1 MLILNLHNIWM
12 EAMKVKKV
20 SIISDSTCDL
30 SKELLEKYDITVFPL
45 HIHLGEK
52 EYADGIDI
60 TTEEIYQWSEETKE
74 TPKTS
79 ALSLFDAKEY
89 IKRALEKSE
98 EVIVF
103 CISEEMSSCC
113 SVMHMATVEM
123 EVGDQVFVVDSMNLS
138 TGIGLQILEAAELAE
153 TGMGACE
160 IVEKIKEMQPQ
171 VRSSFVVD
179 SLTFLHRGG
188 RCSGVAALAGNTLKL
203 HPCIFVMNGKM
214 QAGKKYRGKM
224 DKVIL
229 NYVEDLKPELRTAK
243 KDHVFITHSGCEES
257 LIETIKK
264 ELEEL
269 NYFENIYVTKAG
281 GVIASHCGPGTLGVL
296 YIAK

>member
-1 MLILNLHNIWM
+1 M
-12 EAMKVKKV
+12 KKV
-20 SIISDSTCDL
+20 SIITDSTSDL
-30 SKELLEKYDITVFPL
+30 SKELLEQHDITVFPL
-45 HIHLGEK
+45 HIHLGNK

-60 TTEEIYQWSEETKE
+60 TPEEIYQWSEENGE

-79 ALSLFDAKEY
+79 ALSLYDAKEY
-89 IKRALEKSE
+89 VKKALEKSE
-98 EVIVF
+98 EVICF

-113 SVMHMATVEM
+113 SVMHMAVM
-123 EVGDQVFVVDSMNLS
+123 ELEAEDKVFVVDSKNLS

-153 TGMGACE
+153 KGFSAGE

-203 HPCIFVMNGKM
+203 HPCIFVLDGKM

-224 DKVIL
+224 EKVIL
-229 NYVEDLKPELRTAK
+229 NYVEDIKQELALAK
-243 KDHVFITHSGCEES
+243 KEHVFITHSGCDAG
-257 LIETIKK
+257 LIEVLKK

-269 NYFENIYVTKAG
+269 DHFKNIHVTQAG

-296 YIAK
+296 YVAD

>member
-1 MLILNLHNIWM
+1 M
-12 EAMKVKKV
+12 KKV
-20 SIISDSTCDL
+20 SILTDSTSDL
-30 SKELLEKYDITVFPL
+30 SKELLERYDIGVFPL

-60 TTEEIYQWSEETKE
+60 TPEEIYQWSEETKE

-89 IKRALEKSE
+89 VKKALEKSE
-98 EVIVF
+98 EVICF

-113 SVMHMATVEM
+113 SVMHMAVAEL
-123 EVGDQVFVVDSMNLS
+123 EAEDKVFVVDSRNLS
-138 TGIGLQILEAAELAE
+138 TGIGLQILEAARLAQE
-153 TGMGACE
+153 GMSAFE
-160 IVEKIKEMQPQ
+160 IVEKIKEIQPKI
-171 VRSSFVVD
+171 RSSFVVD
-179 SLTFLHRGG
+179 NLTFLHRGG
-188 RCSGVAALAGNTLKL
+188 RCSSVAALAGNTLKL
-203 HPCIFVMNGKM
+203 HPCIFVLDGKM

-229 NYVEDLKPELRTAK
+229 NYVEDLKQELSAAQK
-243 KDHVFITHSGCEES
+243 EHIFITHSGCDAV
-257 LIETIKK
+257 LIDAIKK

-269 NYFENIYVTKAG
+269 NYFEHIHVTQAG

-296 YIAK
+296 YVMK

>member
-1 MLILNLHNIWM
+1 M
-12 EAMKVKKV
+12 KKV
-20 SIISDSTCDL
+20 SIITDSTSDL
-30 SKELLEKYDITVFPL
+30 SKELLEQYDITVFPL
-45 HIHLGEK
+45 HIHLGDV

-60 TTEEIYQWSEETKE
+60 TPEEIYHWSEETKE

-89 IKRALEKSE
+89 VKKALEKSE
-98 EVIVF
+98 EVICF

-113 SVMHMATVEM
+113 SVMHMAVIELEVEDK
-123 EVGDQVFVVDSMNLS
+123 VIVVDSKNLS
-138 TGIGLQILEAAELAE
+138 TGIGLQILEAAKLAE
-153 TGMGACE
+153 QGLGAGE
-160 IVEKIKEMQPQ
+160 IVERIKAMQSQ

-203 HPCIFVMNGKM
+203 HPCIFVLNGKM

-229 NYVEDLKPELRTAK
+229 NYVEDLKPELATAK
-243 KDHVFITHSGCEES
+243 KDHVFITHSGCDAE
-257 LIETIKK
+257 LIETIKG
-264 ELEEL
+264 ELDKL
-269 NYFENIYVTKAG
+269 NYFENIHVTQAG

-296 YIAK
+296 FVAE

>member
-1 MLILNLHNIWM
+1 M
-12 EAMKVKKV
+12 KKV

-60 TTEEIYQWSEETKE
+60 TPEEIYQWSEETKE

-89 IKRALEKSE
+89 IKKALEKSE

-103 CISEEMSSCC
+103 CISEQMSSCC
-113 SVMHMATVEM
+113 SVMHMAAVEM
-123 EVGDQVFVVDSMNLS
+123 EVEDKVFVVDSMNLS

-153 TGMGACE
+153 TGMGAGE
-160 IVEKIKEMQPQ
+160 IVEKIKEIQPQ

-203 HPCIFVMNGKM
+203 HPCIFVINGKM

-229 NYVEDLKPELRTAK
+229 NYVEDLKVELLTAK
-243 KDHVFITHSGCEES
+243 KERVFITHSGCEDS

-269 NYFENIYVTKAG
+269 NYFENIYVTRAG
-281 GVIASHCGPGTLGVL
+281 GVITSHCGPGTLGVL

>member
-1 MLILNLHNIWM
+1 MR
-12 EAMKVKKV
+12 KV
-20 SIISDSTCDL
+20 SILTDSTSDL

-60 TTEEIYQWSEETKE
+60 TPKEIYRWSEETKE

-79 ALSLFDAKEY
+79 ALSLYDAKEY
-89 IKRALEKSE
+89 VKKALEKSE
-98 EVIVF
+98 EVICF
-103 CISEEMSSCC
+103 CISEVMSSCC
-113 SVMHMATVEM
+113 SVMHMAVMELEVE
-123 EVGDQVFVVDSMNLS
+123 DKVFVVDSKNLS
-138 TGIGLQILEAAELAE
+138 SGIGLQILEAAELAQKG
-153 TGMGACE
+153 TNAGE
-160 IVEKIKEMQPQ
+160 IIEKIKEMQPK

-203 HPCIFVMNGKM
+203 HPCIFVSDGKM

-229 NYVEDLKPELRTAK
+229 NYVEDLKQELSGAK
-243 KDHVFITHSGCEES
+243 KEHIFITHSGCDRALVEAVQ
-257 LIETIKK
+257 K
-264 ELEEL
+264 ELKEL
-269 NYFENIYVTKAG
+269 NYFENIHVTQAG
-281 GVIASHCGPGTLGVL
+281 GVIASHCGPGTLGIL
-296 YIAK
+296 YVVK

>member
-1 MLILNLHNIWM
+1 M
-12 EAMKVKKV
+12 KKV
-20 SIISDSTCDL
+20 SIITDSTSDL
-30 SKELLEKYDITVFPL
+30 SKELLEQYDITVFPL
-45 HIHLGEK
+45 HIHLGDA
-52 EYADGIDI
+52 EYADGVDI
-60 TTEEIYQWSEETKE
+60 TPEEIYRWSEETKE

-89 IKRALEKSE
+89 VKRALEKSE
-98 EVIVF
+98 EVICF

-113 SVMHMATVEM
+113 SVMHMAVMELEVEDK
-123 EVGDQVFVVDSMNLS
+123 VIVVDSKNLS
-138 TGIGLQILEAAELAE
+138 TGIGLQILEAAKLAQQGLDSE
-153 TGMGACE
+153 E
-160 IVEKIKEMQPQ
+160 IVEKIIAMQPR

-203 HPCIFVMNGKM
+203 HPCIFVLDGKM

-229 NYVEDLKPELRTAK
+229 NYVQDLKPELTTAK
-243 KDHVFITHSGCEES
+243 KDNVFITHSGCDAE
-257 LIETIKK
+257 LIEIIKK
-264 ELEEL
+264 ELEDL
-269 NYFENIYVTKAG
+269 NYFENIHVTRAG

-296 YIAK
+296 FVTE

>member
-1 MLILNLHNIWM
+1 M
-12 EAMKVKKV
+12 KKV
-20 SIISDSTCDL
+20 SIITDSTSDL
-30 SKELLEKYDITVFPL
+30 SKELLEQYDITVFPL

-60 TTEEIYQWSEETKE
+60 TPEEIYRWSDENGE

-79 ALSLFDAKEY
+79 ALSLYDAKEY
-89 IKRALEKSE
+89 VKKALEKSE

-113 SVMHMATVEM
+113 SVMHMAVM
-123 EVGDQVFVVDSMNLS
+123 ELEAEDKVFVVDSKNLS
-138 TGIGLQILEAAELAE
+138 TGIGLQILEAAELVERGFTA
-153 TGMGACE
+153 AE
-160 IVEKIKEMQPQ
+160 IVEKIKEMQPK

-188 RCSGVAALAGNTLKL
+188 RCSGAAALAGNTLKL
-203 HPCIFVMNGKM
+203 HPCIFVLDGKM

-224 DKVIL
+224 DKVLL
-229 NYVEDLKPELRTAK
+229 NYVEDIKQELTAAK
-243 KDHVFITHSGCEES
+243 RNHVFITHSGCNEDI
-257 LIETIKK
+257 IEAIKK
-264 ELEEL
+264 ELENL
-269 NYFENIYVTKAG
+269 NYFENIHITKAG

-296 YIAK
+296 YVAD